1 MSWLVGPDQKRLLEE
16 LRDLA
21 ATIEDLETERAA
33 IPVEEQEHEALML
46 EARRLR
52 RKRRELVLAAAKA
65 GIPTMAT
72 AIAAH
77 VEPGAVTHLVRGRT
91 AK

>member
-33 IPVEEQEHEALML
+33 IPVEEQEHEALT
-46 EARRLR
+46 
-52 RKRRELVLAAAKA
+52 
-65 GIPTMAT
+65 P
-72 AIAAH
+72 
-77 VEPGAVTHLVRGRT
+77 PP
-91 AK
+91 

>member
-1 MSWLVGPDQKRLLEE
+1 M
-16 LRDLA
+16 RDRA
-21 ATIEDLETERAA
+21 ATIEDLETERAV
-33 IPVEEQEHEALML
+33 IPPAQPEHEALML

-52 RKRRELVLAAAKA
+52 RRRRELVLAAAEVGA
-65 GIPTMAT
+65 PTMAT

-77 VEPGAVTHLVRGRT
+77 VEPGAVTHLVRGRP